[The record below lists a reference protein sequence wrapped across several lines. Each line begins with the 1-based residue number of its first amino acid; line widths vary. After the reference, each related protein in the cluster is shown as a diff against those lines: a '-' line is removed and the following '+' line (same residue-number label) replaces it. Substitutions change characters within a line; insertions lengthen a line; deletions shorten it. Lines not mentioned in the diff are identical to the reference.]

1 MVKNF
6 DMLKKGILK
15 NKRKTQNFN
24 ILKNVNH

>member
-15 NKRKTQNFN
+15 NKQKTQNFN